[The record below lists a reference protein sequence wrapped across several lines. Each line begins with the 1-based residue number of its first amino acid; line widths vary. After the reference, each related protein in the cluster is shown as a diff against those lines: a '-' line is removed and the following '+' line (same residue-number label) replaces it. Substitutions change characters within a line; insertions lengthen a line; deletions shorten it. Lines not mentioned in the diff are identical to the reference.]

1 MLTYKDREACKVS
14 CLVEGVLWNE
24 GQVNYAQIA
33 KFNVWGMTA
42 LHLISFAKIGKDG
55 EGLNAYIERITQ
67 LEEALTHYGI
77 AIATLRVNV
86 YDPAYDESV
95 NGDIGRRLH
104 ALLRW
109 PQRWLS
115 VVYSHPSQNIPYM
128 LAMNGSTVFYHAG
141 QPVDYPLASMV
152 AVG

>member
-14 CLVEGVLWNE
+14 CLVENVLLIDGRINHALLSNMKGE
-24 GQVNYAQIA
+24 
-33 KFNVWGMTA
+33 GMTA
-42 LHLISFAKIGKDG
+42 LHLISFEKFDKDG
-55 EGLNAYIERITQ
+55 KGLDAYIERVAQ
-67 LEEALTHYGI
+67 LEKALGEYGI

-128 LAMNGSTVFYHAG
+128 LAMNGSSVLYHAG
-141 QPVDYPLASMV
+141 QEVDYPLAKQI
-152 AVG
+152 AA